1 MEASVL
7 HTHNVSL
14 NILVI
19 GEMVEH
25 QELLHVA
32 SLTHHRFY
40 WETDVASIFELT
52 SHTRFDLIFG
62 TISYQGTSYFS
73 TLQSIK
79 QRNVDLAIIVF
90 ISPED
95 AFSLNEVLM
104 LQCERYLC
112 LETEKDK
119 AAVHLKSAI
128 QELSQSDIFL
138 SDMQYFEA
146 LLDASI
152 VSQSDTEG
160 NITYIND
167 NFTKVTGYTPSEVIG
182 KNHRILRHP
191 ANDKEIYQDMWRTI
205 TQGKVWRER
214 VLNKNKDGSDFW
226 GDTIIIPFKDTHT
239 GKIVQY
245 LAVRQD
251 ITQMLLEKRAV
262 QEQEKKAQEQ
272 MKLSEAKDAF
282 LVLFTHELK
291 TPLNAIMNF
300 SQYLYKHMP
309 NIEEIPKEKRMH
321 LLEQI
326 YKSAHSMLENVSN
339 ILDLGKLRHQ
349 KLHYN
354 LTFFNAKES
363 ILDVIEKHGA
373 LALEYHRTM
382 VFHSDDSEPFL
393 SSDEYRFKQI
403 LSNVLSNAI
412 KYGTSTV
419 EITLSSSK
427 ETLVITIEDDGKGIR
442 DQDKEEVFEL
452 YNQSAS
458 KPSSMEKK
466 GTGIGLH
473 FVKLLC
479 EGLGFEYCL
488 EDSAHLGGVKFSLT
502 KRLKEPKYV

>member
-1 MEASVL
+1 
-7 HTHNVSL
+7 
-14 NILVI
+14 
-19 GEMVEH
+19 
-25 QELLHVA
+25 
-32 SLTHHRFY
+32 
-40 WETDVASIFELT
+40 
-52 SHTRFDLIFG
+52 
-62 TISYQGTSYFS
+62 
-73 TLQSIK
+73 
-79 QRNVDLAIIVF
+79 
-90 ISPED
+90 
-95 AFSLNEVLM
+95 
-104 LQCERYLC
+104 
-112 LETEKDK
+112 
-119 AAVHLKSAI
+119 
-128 QELSQSDIFL
+128 
-138 SDMQYFEA
+138 
-146 LLDASI
+146 
-152 VSQSDTEG
+152 
-160 NITYIND
+160 
-167 NFTKVTGYTPSEVIG
+167 
-182 KNHRILRHP
+182 
-191 ANDKEIYQDMWRTI
+191 
-205 TQGKVWRER
+205 
-214 VLNKNKDGSDFW
+214 
-226 GDTIIIPFKDTHT
+226 
-239 GKIVQY
+239 
-245 LAVRQD
+245 
-251 ITQMLLEKRAV
+251 
-262 QEQEKKAQEQ
+262 
-272 MKLSEAKDAF
+272 
-282 LVLFTHELK
+282 
-291 TPLNAIMNF
+291 MNF

-466 GTGIGLH
+466 ERVSDFILWS
-473 FVKLLC
+473 
-479 EGLGFEYCL
+479 YC
-488 EDSAHLGGVKFSLT
+488 AKA
-502 KRLKEPKYV
+502 